1 MRELMTNCEACGC
14 EIYCENGFY
23 QGDEEL
29 RVCLAC
35 SSHVR
40 TYTATLLRCFK
51 EMESEENRVPMEAYM
66 RNQFSF
72 YGIKT
77 PERNAALKDF
87 VKQYGDPPLQELPSV
102 TKLLWDEPGR
112 ECQYAALY
120 LLSRQVKKLT
130 LDHLPLLEELIVK
143 KSWWDTIDGIAPN
156 LAGSIFLKHGDGGYP
171 ERWITSDHIWL
182 NRSAILYQLK
192 YKDKTEEDRLFGY
205 IRKKQDSK
213 EFFIQKAIGWAL
225 REYSKTNP
233 TAVEDFIE
241 NEDLAPL
248 SEREGMKHINKIRG

>member
-1 MRELMTNCEACGC
+1 MREHVTNCAACSDN
-14 EIYCENGFY
+14 IYCEDGFY
-23 QGDEEL
+23 KGDEDL
-29 RVCLAC
+29 GICLEC
-35 SSHVR
+35 STNVR
-40 TYTATLLRCFK
+40 TYTEALLQRLK
-51 EMESEENRVPMEAYM
+51 EMGTEDNREPMEAYM

-72 YGIKT
+72 YGIRT

-102 TKLLWDEPGR
+102 TKLLWDEPER

-156 LAGSIFLKHGDGGYP
+156 LAGIIFLKHGDGGYP
-171 ERWITSDHIWL
+171 ERWISSEHIWL

-192 YKDKTEEDRLFGY
+192 YKDKTDEHRLFGY

-233 TAVEDFIE
+233 ETVEDFIS